1 MDALQ
6 EEKWD
11 EYIKELKKRIK
22 FEKDLLL
29 ALTELIPEEGDK
41 RIGSIMTWAVEFGIE
56 RAEIDQALETL
67 KRTAVIEQT
76 GYGENEAYA
85 RL

>member
-29 ALTELIPEEGDK
+29 ALTESIPEEGDK
-41 RIGSIMTWAVEFGIE
+41 RIGQIMTWAVEFGIE
-56 RAEIDQALETL
+56 RTEIDNALETL